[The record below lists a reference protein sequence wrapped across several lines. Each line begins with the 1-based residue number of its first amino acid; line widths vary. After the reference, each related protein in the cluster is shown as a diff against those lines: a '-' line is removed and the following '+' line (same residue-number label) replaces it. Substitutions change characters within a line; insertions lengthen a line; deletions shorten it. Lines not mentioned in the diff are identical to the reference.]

1 MGLLPLNILK
11 AVGKLVLPAL
21 GKIGKGK
28 ATVSGLAG
36 VAVTSAVLN
45 LPFDLNEALVQVLEI
60 IRQIATILT
69 LLGFGRKTGSAVPN
83 A

>member
-1 MGLLPLNILK
+1 MSFLPFHILK
-11 AVGKLVLPAL
+11 AVGKIVLPAL

-28 ATVSGLAG
+28 ATVSGLVG
-36 VAVTSAVLN
+36 VAATSAVLG

-69 LLGFGRKTGSAVPN
+69 LLGFGRKTGAAVPN

>member
-1 MGLLPLNILK
+1 MSFLPFNILK
-11 AVGKLVLPAL
+11 AVGKVVLPAL

-36 VAVTSAVLN
+36 VAVTSAVLG
-45 LPFDLNEALVQVLEI
+45 LPFDLNEVLVQVLEI
-60 IRQIATILT
+60 VREVSVILT
-69 LLGFGRKTGSAVPN
+69 LLGFGRKTGAAVPN

>member
-1 MGLLPLNILK
+1 MGFLPFNILK
-11 AVGKLVLPAL
+11 VVGKVVLPAL

-36 VAVTSAVLN
+36 VAVSSAVLG

-60 IRQIATILT
+60 IRAVSAILT
-69 LLGFGRKTGSAVPN
+69 LLGFGRKTGAAVPN

>member
-1 MGLLPLNILK
+1 MGLLPFNIIK
-11 AVGKLVLPAL
+11 AIGKVVLPAL

-28 ATVSGLAG
+28 ATVTGLVG
-36 VAVTSAVLN
+36 VAASSAVLA

-69 LLGFGRKTGSAVPN
+69 LLGFGRKTGAAVPN

>member
-1 MGLLPLNILK
+1 MSFLPFQILK
-11 AVGKLVLPAL
+11 QVGKVVIPAL

-36 VAVTSAVLN
+36 VAATSAVLA
-45 LPFDLNEALVQVLEI
+45 LPFDLNEALVQALHI
-60 IRQIATILT
+60 IREISGILT
-69 LLGFGRKTGSAVPN
+69 LLGFGRKTGAAVPN